1 MTSAVHKASL
11 PMKDGVSPSC
21 VALPKGP
28 WLTVLDFLA
37 ERIPAV
43 SRDEWAQ
50 RLRDGLVVN
59 EQGQPVPLDAPYKAP
74 AKLYYWRSLPF
85 EHHVPFEETV
95 VFQDE
100 YLVVADK
107 PPFLPVTP
115 KGRYLQETLLVRL
128 KRKLGIAT
136 LVPMHRIDRE
146 TSGLVA
152 FTIQPHT
159 RDAYQS
165 LFRDKVV
172 SKTYEAIAP
181 LNATLQLPMLYRSR
195 LEESAHFMA
204 MHEVDGPVNAETH
217 IDLIEA
223 RGPWGRYRLQP
234 VTGQK
239 HQLRAH
245 LCALSIPIRHD
256 QIYPELKPSLPP
268 DVAPDFSQ
276 PLQLLAQSL
285 SFTDPIT
292 GQLRAFHCG
301 RSLSLDQINAAPPS
315 PRPGEQVW
323 QAPTQG

>member
-1 MTSAVHKASL
+1 MTSAVHTASL
-11 PMKDGVSPSC
+11 PMKNGVSPSC
-21 VALPKGP
+21 VSLPKGP
-28 WLTVLDFLA
+28 WATVLDCLA
-37 ERIPAV
+37 ERIPTV

-50 RLRDGLVVN
+50 RLRDGTVVS
-59 EQGQPVPLDAPYKAP
+59 EHGQPVPLDAPYKAH
-74 AKLYYWRSLPF
+74 AKLYYWRNLPF
-85 EHHVPFEETV
+85 EHPVPFEETV

-152 FTIQPHT
+152 FTIQPQT

-181 LNATLQLPMLYRSR
+181 LNAALQLPMLYRSR

-204 MHEVDGPVNAETH
+204 MHEVDGQVNAETH

-223 RGPWGRYRLQP
+223 RGPWGRYSLKP
-234 VTGQK
+234 ITGQK
-239 HQLRAH
+239 HQLRVH
-245 LCALSIPIRHD
+245 LCALGIPILHD
-256 QIYPELKPSLPP
+256 QIYPDLKPMAPP
-268 DVAPDFSQ
+268 DEAPDFSQ
-276 PLQLLAQSL
+276 ALQLLAQSL

-292 GQLRAFHCG
+292 GQLRTFHCG
-301 RSLSLDQINAAPPS
+301 RSLSLDALSASPS
-315 PRPGEQVW
+315 PRR
-323 QAPTQG
+323 A